1 MEKEERQ
8 QLRMLV
14 ESKLEYE
21 STYVG
26 AYLLLGDLEVAQVH
40 YECMDKKEHES
51 FRNFPFY
58 NFFKQDDLSMESK
71 R

>member
-1 MEKEERQ
+1 
-8 QLRMLV
+8 MLV

-51 FRNFPFY
+51 FRKIMISRQNG
-58 NFFKQDDLSMESK
+58 KEHILWK
-71 R
+71 TR

>member
-1 MEKEERQ
+1 
-8 QLRMLV
+8 MLV

-51 FRNFPFY
+51 FRNFPIY
-58 NFFKQDDLSMESK
+58 NFFKHDDLSMESK